1 MADPNQW
8 KSLVREFKIL
18 QARKQASGIGRLPKK
33 DEERLAF
40 LAEHLGESQEEK
52 RIEISDREDKGPKIK
67 TSDDHYATE
76 IGKETLEKAAA
87 YEPSKRWVKEDREQ
101 RAFEARDSRKGKA
114 TFRQQGLSQFAV
126 ELSEDLKG
134 GELGIT
140 DAPQEEEAQ
149 ARRDSHRAIMVND
162 DVDKFVKKSD
172 APKPNPFAIELD
184 DGLARALGKART
196 FDQSAVPDTAAKSF
210 EVDLPDEEA
219 EAITAAGRPAQRAE
233 EISEELQGLLKK
245 SYDLPPEKKKALSL
259 GEATTHE
266 AADDEE
272 ANLDL
277 DLMRQAVQYAE
288 KKKLVEKDQS
298 AWTVDEDGNEIEAK
312 EPEDE
317 AGAIL
322 SPVIPAAEKPR
333 PRFSDG
339 KPTQPF
345 VYAEPG
351 SGELE
356 LPLPDAGSGEVAVEL
371 EVSAEKESPT
381 LTRNKPSIEYR
392 PEDLPPAPASSAG
405 MDEVPDLSEGSD
417 PGGRGFGQ
425 GPAAA
430 ASPPQAAPTTGGDEL
445 DAFWGLSGEETQSA
459 PPAPVRPEP
468 PRPPPRRPTPA
479 PSRFAGVPTQPAAPP
494 GPSRP
499 AQAEPVSLDE
509 LVAPEPEPAPAKP
522 GRVLPALGAR
532 RAPAPSRTRE
542 APPAAPP
549 QKRRSLLGPSSD
561 GAGSLV
567 DSLFGEEPAASA
579 EAEVTLP
586 QSKRRPAASPP
597 AARGPAAPAR
607 GAKNDLQGARRATVH
622 FKDGVTRR
630 GTVGEI
636 DLDAP
641 SIQLTPQDGGAPES
655 FNALALKTIFLLLP
669 PGAAYP
675 EKVGQRVR
683 VVLVD
688 GRTLQGTSSDYH
700 PNRNAFTLF
709 PAEDRGNIERVIV
722 FNGAVKNIW
731 FEET

>member
-18 QARKQASGIGRLPKK
+18 QARKQASGTGRLPKK

-40 LAEHLGESQEEK
+40 LAEHLGEAQEEK
-52 RIEISDREDKGPKIK
+52 RIEISESEDKGPKVK

-87 YEPSKRWVKEDREQ
+87 YEPEKRWVKQEREQ
-101 RAFEARDSRKGKA
+101 RAFEARDSRQGKA

-134 GELGIT
+134 GELGIS

-162 DVDKFVKKSD
+162 EVDKFIKKSD
-172 APKPNPFAIELD
+172 GPKPNPFAIELD
-184 DGLARALGKART
+184 DGLARALGKAKT

-210 EVDLPDEEA
+210 EVDLPEEEA

-233 EISEELQGLLKK
+233 EISEELQGLLNK
-245 SYDLPPEKKKALSL
+245 SYDLPAEKKKALSL

-266 AADDEE
+266 AAEDEE

-298 AWTVDEDGNEIEAK
+298 SWAVDEDGNEIEAK

-322 SPVIPAAEKPR
+322 SPVIPAADKPR

-345 VYAEPG
+345 AYAEPG

-356 LPLPDAGSGEVAVEL
+356 LPLPDAGSGEAAVEL
-371 EVSAEKESPT
+371 EISAEKESPT

-392 PEDLPPAPASSAG
+392 PEDLPPPPASSAG
-405 MDEVPDLSEGSD
+405 VDNVPDLSEGSD
-417 PGGRGFGQ
+417 PGARDFGQ
-425 GPAAA
+425 GPATVAPPTNASAA
-430 ASPPQAAPTTGGDEL
+430 TGGDAL
-445 DAFWGLSGEETQSA
+445 DAFWGLSGEQTQSA
-459 PPAPVRPEP
+459 PQ
-468 PRPPPRRPTPA
+468 PPPPAKPPTPA
-479 PSRFAGVPTQPAAPP
+479 PARWGGASTRPTVPTQPAA
-494 GPSRP
+494 R
-499 AQAEPVSLDE
+499 AQSEPVSLDE
-509 LVAPEPEPAPAKP
+509 LTVPEPAPAPPKP
-522 GRVLPALGAR
+522 GRVLPALGAK
-532 RAPAPSRTRE
+532 RAPAAAPRPAE
-542 APPAAPP
+542 APAAEPP
-549 QKRRSLLGPSSD
+549 RRRSLLGPSSD
-561 GAGSLV
+561 GSGSLV
-567 DSLFGEEPAASA
+567 DSLFGEEPAATT

-586 QSKRRPAASPP
+586 QGRRRAA
-597 AARGPAAPAR
+597 AAAPVPSRGVVVAAR
-607 GAKNDLQGARRATVH
+607 GAKNDLKGSRRATVH

-636 DLDAP
+636 DLDAA

-675 EKVGQRVR
+675 EKQGQRVR
-683 VVLVD
+683 VVLID
-688 GRTLQGTSSDYH
+688 GRTLQGSSTDYH

-709 PAEDRGNIERVIV
+709 PAEDRGNIERIIV

-731 FEET
+731 FEEA